1 VSDHPLVTVII
12 PHFNQPEFLAK
23 CLASLPD
30 PNAPGVPSYEVLV
43 VDNGSRELPSD
54 VIAAVPQA
62 RLLQE
67 AEPGPGPARNKDA
80 SEAKV
85 LTCP

>member
-1 VSDHPLVTVII
+1 L
-12 PHFNQPEFLAK
+12 
-23 CLASLPD
+23 SLLSFRISTSRSFW
-30 PNAPGVPSYEVLV
+30 PNVWQ
-43 VDNGSRELPSD
+43 LPSD